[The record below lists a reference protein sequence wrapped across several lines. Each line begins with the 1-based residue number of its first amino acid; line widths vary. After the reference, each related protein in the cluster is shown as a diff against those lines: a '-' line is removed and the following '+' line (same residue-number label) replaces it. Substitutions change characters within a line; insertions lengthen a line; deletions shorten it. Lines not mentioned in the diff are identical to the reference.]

1 MQKPQFSIK
10 SQTGVMAKKLKK
22 LKKKGGNGGVKGG
35 PGRSGVGAGEMQ
47 WFWREVH
54 GKTPG
59 LYQVP
64 NWSYG
69 YQTKNTQKRGDGG
82 VKGGPGGSGVK
93 GRSWGDAG
101 VLGGDSRENPRSLSG
116 LEGVGHEIWPYLAVK
131 LHSA

>member
-1 MQKPQFSIK
+1 
-10 SQTGVMAKKLKK
+10 MAKKLKK
-22 LKKKGGNGGVKGG
+22 LKKRGGMGGLRGVRVGRGLGG
-35 PGRSGVGAGEMQ
+35 GAGEMQ

-69 YQTKNTQKRGDGG
+69 YQTKTTQKRGDGG
-82 VKGGPGGSGVK
+82 LRGVRGGWVK

-131 LHSA
+131 LHSVGEITQKEERVV